1 MKETETHVLDNSIE
15 RRKY

>member
-1 MKETETHVLDNSIE
+1 MKEIETHVLDNSIE